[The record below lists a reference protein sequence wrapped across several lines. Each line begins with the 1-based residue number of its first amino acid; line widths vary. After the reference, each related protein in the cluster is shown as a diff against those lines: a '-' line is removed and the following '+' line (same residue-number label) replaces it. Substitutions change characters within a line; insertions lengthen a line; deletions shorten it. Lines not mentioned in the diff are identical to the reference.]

1 MRVPEGDGM
10 NDNTFYPNYSGNRR
24 RVIRLRAI
32 VLALVLAGGAGAFTW
47 TQLQAK
53 EGTKADPV
61 KLTVSE
67 KPVTRETGVTSF
79 APVVKKVTPSVVKV
93 YVTAS
98 VKNVTHQVPQMPD
111 ELANNPWLRRFFGDD
126 FNGADPGQ
134 RFRRNMPMPKQH
146 GLGSGVI
153 VTKDGYLLTNN
164 HVVENADEVK
174 VALGDGRE
182 FTAKVVGKDPQSDI
196 AVLKIDAKD
205 LPAIDLA
212 DSDNLEVGDVVLA
225 IGNPFGVGQTVTSG
239 IISATGRGSLGL
251 DYEDMIQTDAAIN
264 PGNSGGALVDAEGR
278 LIGINTAILSRSG
291 GNQGIGFAV
300 PVNLARSVMEGLVKD
315 GRVVRGFMGVNI
327 QDLTPAL
334 AKEFEVKDAHGALV
348 AGVTPKSPAEK
359 AGLQDGDI
367 IVEFNGKTVKDSRH
381 LKLQVAQTT
390 PGTSVPVKV
399 LREGKTKALSV
410 TLKELPGS
418 ELAARKN
425 SEGSPD
431 SGEALEG
438 VAVAD
443 VDGAAKEQFKV
454 PANVKGAVVTQVDRN
469 SAAFEA
475 GLREGDVIVEIN
487 RKPVKTAEEAVQLT
501 QNPKDKRTLL
511 RVWSKGG
518 TRYVV
523 VDESQG

>member
-1 MRVPEGDGM
+1 
-10 NDNTFYPNYSGNRR
+10 
-24 RVIRLRAI
+24 
-32 VLALVLAGGAGAFTW
+32 
-47 TQLQAK
+47 
-53 EGTKADPV
+53 
-61 KLTVSE
+61 
-67 KPVTRETGVTSF
+67 
-79 APVVKKVTPSVVKV
+79 
-93 YVTAS
+93 
-98 VKNVTHQVPQMPD
+98 
-111 ELANNPWLRRFFGDD
+111 
-126 FNGADPGQ
+126 
-134 RFRRNMPMPKQH
+134 MPKQH

-182 FTAKVVGKDPQSDI
+182 FTAKVVGKDPKSDI

-212 DSDNLEVGDVVLA
+212 DSDKLEVGDVVLA

-278 LIGINTAILSRSG
+278 LIGINTAIISRSG

-315 GRVVRGFMGVNI
+315 GRVVRGFLGVNI

-334 AKEFEVKDAHGALV
+334 AEEFDVKESSGVLV

-359 AGLQDGDI
+359 AGLRDGDI
-367 IVEFNGKTVKDSRH
+367 ITEFNGKAVKDSRH
-381 LKLQVAQTT
+381 LKLQVAQTA
-390 PGTSVPVKV
+390 PGTSVPVKI
-399 LREGKTKALSV
+399 LRDGKTKSLDV
-410 TLKELPGS
+410 TVKELPGTEHAS
-418 ELAARKN
+418 KKN
-425 SEGSPD
+425 SDDAQNSSD
-431 SGEALEG
+431 ALDG

-443 VDGAAKEQFKV
+443 IDSAAKQQFKL
-454 PANVKGAVVTQVDRN
+454 PANVNGAVVTQVDPN

-475 GLREGDVIVEIN
+475 GLREGDVIQEIN
-487 RKPVKTAEEAVQLT
+487 RKPVKSAEDAVQLT
-501 QNPKDKRTLL
+501 ENAKDKRTLL
-511 RVWSKGG
+511 RVWSKGSS
-518 TRYVV
+518 RYVV
-523 VDESQG
+523 VDETKAG